1 VRVLVTGAGGM
12 LARALVRELEE
23 RGHQVAAMDRAGL
36 DVTDEDAVR
45 ERILGEGPDAV
56 VQCAAYTA
64 VDRAEVEEEL
74 ATAVNALATRHVAR
88 ACDRLGALLVYPST
102 DYVFSGEARRPYL
115 PGDPPGPINAYGRS
129 KLAGEVAAR
138 EARRALVVRTSW
150 LYGEGGPNFVDT
162 ITRLA
167 RERETVE
174 VVDDQVGR
182 PTWTGSLA
190 RTVSGL
196 MERGLEGIFHASDS
210 GAPVTWCGFARE
222 IVARQEL
229 AARIVPVPSSR
240 FPRPAPRPGWSVLD
254 CSETER
260 RLGRPLPSW
269 SDTLQRYLAIRARQV
284 QVSR

>member
-1 VRVLVTGAGGM
+1 MRVLVTGAGGM
-12 LARALVRELEE
+12 LARAVVRELEE
-23 RGHQVAAMDRAGL
+23 RGHRVVATDRAGL
-36 DVTDEDAVR
+36 DVTDEGAVR
-45 ERILGEGPDAV
+45 GRILGEHPDAV

-74 ATAVNALATRHVAR
+74 ARRVNALATRHVAR
-88 ACDRLGALLVYPST
+88 ACDDVGALLVYPST
-102 DYVFSGEARRPYL
+102 DYVFSGEARKPYL
-115 PGDPPGPINAYGRS
+115 PDDPPAPVNAYGRS
-129 KLAGEVAAR
+129 KVAGEAAAR

-167 RERETVE
+167 RERGTLE

-182 PTWTGSLA
+182 PTWSGSLA
-190 RTVSGL
+190 RTMSEL
-196 MERGLEGIFHASDS
+196 MERGLEGIFHASDA

-222 IVARQEL
+222 VVARQGL
-229 AARIVPVPSSR
+229 AARIVPVSSSR

-260 RLGRPLPSW
+260 RLGRPLPGW
-269 SDTLQRYLAIRARQV
+269 SDTLQRYLESRTPQV
-284 QVSR
+284 QVPR

>member
-1 VRVLVTGAGGM
+1 MTGAGGM
-12 LARALVRELEE
+12 LALAVLRVLEE
-23 RGHQVAAMDRAGL
+23 RGHEVVALDRAGL
-36 DVTDEDAVR
+36 DVTDQDAVR
-45 ERILGEGPDAV
+45 ERILGERPDVV

-64 VDRAEVEEEL
+64 VDRAEEEEEL
-74 ATAVNALATRHVAR
+74 AMRVNALATRYVAC
-88 ACDRLGALLVYPST
+88 ACDEVGALLVYPST
-102 DYVFSGEARRPYL
+102 DYVFNGNARMPYL
-115 PGDPPGPINAYGRS
+115 PDEPPHPVNAYGRS
-129 KLAGEVAAR
+129 KVAGEAAAR
-138 EARRALVVRTSW
+138 EARRALVIRTSW
-150 LYGEGGPNFVDT
+150 LYGEGGPNFVET

-190 RTVSGL
+190 RTISEL
-196 MERGLEGIFHASDS
+196 MERGVAGMFHASDA
-210 GAPVTWCGFARE
+210 GAPVTWFGFARE

-260 RLGRPLPSW
+260 TLGRPLPSW
-269 SDTLQRYLAIRARQV
+269 SDTLQRYLG
-284 QVSR
+284 SRPR